1 MAPVSFTARY
11 RRGRGIP
18 LPLRVERHSAMMGGM
33 GVIILV
39 GLLVAV
45 VWLRWLVTLAALV

>member
-1 MAPVSFTARY
+1 
-11 RRGRGIP
+11 
-18 LPLRVERHSAMMGGM
+18 MMGGM